1 MLSRLLSLLLLTMA
15 SATHAIEEP
24 RYQVLQSDGAFELR
38 QYEPMLVAH
47 VEVDGDAS
55 GARNAGFRL
64 LAGYIFGG
72 NQGQRKIEMTAP
84 VTQAAAPVGEKI
96 GEKIAMTAP
105 VTQSATAA
113 GRWRVSFMM
122 PRAFTLDTLP
132 VPNDERVKFE
142 VLPGEKRAAV
152 RFDGFSTDS
161 NLGRHRALLEAWVQQ
176 QGLKPSGGFVSAFYN
191 DPFTLPW
198 NRRNEWWVPVE

>member
-1 MLSRLLSLLLLTMA
+1 MLSRLLCILCLLMA
-15 SATHAIEEP
+15 STAHAIEEP
-24 RYQVLQSDGAFELR
+24 RHQVLKTDGAFELR
-38 QYEPMLVAH
+38 QYEPTLVAH
-47 VEVDGDAS
+47 VEVEGDAS
-55 GARNAGFRL
+55 TARNAGFRL

-84 VTQAAAPVGEKI
+84 VTQAAAPA

-105 VTQSATAA
+105 VTQSAA
-113 GRWRVSFMM
+113 GVDRWRVSFMM
-122 PRAFTLDTLP
+122 PRSFTRDTLP
-132 VPNDERVKFE
+132 VPNDARVQFE
-142 VLPGEKRAAV
+142 VLPGEKRAVV
-152 RFDGFSTDS
+152 RFDGFSTES

-176 QGLKPSGGFVSAFYN
+176 QGLRPVGDYVSAFYN

>member
-1 MLSRLLSLLLLTMA
+1 MIQRLIASLALLMA
-15 SATHAIEEP
+15 STAHAIEEP
-24 RYQVLQSDGAFELR
+24 RHQVLKTDGAFELR
-38 QYEPMLVAH
+38 QYEPTLVAH
-47 VEVDGDAS
+47 VEVEGDAS
-55 GARNAGFRL
+55 TARNAGFRL

-84 VTQAAAPVGEKI
+84 VTQAAAPA

-105 VTQSATAA
+105 VTQSAA
-113 GRWRVSFMM
+113 GADRWRVSFMM
-122 PRAFTLDTLP
+122 PRSFTRDTLP
-132 VPNDERVKFE
+132 VPNDARVQFE
-142 VLPGEKRAAV
+142 VLPGEKRAVV
-152 RFDGFSTDS
+152 RFDGFSTES

-176 QGLKPSGGFVSAFYN
+176 QGLRPVGDYVSAFYN

>member
-1 MLSRLLSLLLLTMA
+1 MLIRLFSSLLLLMA
-15 SATHAIEEP
+15 TAAHAIEEP

-84 VTQAAAPVGEKI
+84 VTQAAMQTAAPAGD
-96 GEKIAMTAP
+96 KIAMTAP
-105 VTQSATAA
+105 VTQSATTA

-122 PRAFTLDTLP
+122 PTTFTRDTLP
-132 VPNDERVKFE
+132 TPNDARVKFE

-161 NLGRHRALLEAWVQQ
+161 NLGRHRALLEAWVQK
-176 QGLKPSGGFVSAFYN
+176 QGLKPAGDYVSAFYN

>member
-1 MLSRLLSLLLLTMA
+1 MSA
-15 SATHAIEEP
+15 SPTHAIEKP
-24 RYQVLQSDGAFELR
+24 AHTVLKSVEAGGKRMELR
-38 QYEPMLVAH
+38 EYAPYILAETV
-47 VEVDGDAS
+47 VDAESLKAAS
-55 GARNAGFRL
+55 SEGFRR

-84 VTQAAAPVGEKI
+84 VTQAAAPVGEKT

-176 QGLKPSGGFVSAFYN
+176 QGLKPSGAFVSAFYN

>member
-15 SATHAIEEP
+15 TAAHAIEQP

-47 VEVDGDAS
+47 VEVEGDAS

-84 VTQAAAPVGEKI
+84 VTQAAAPA

-105 VTQSATAA
+105 VT
-113 GRWRVSFMM
+113 
-122 PRAFTLDTLP
+122 
-132 VPNDERVKFE
+132 
-142 VLPGEKRAAV
+142 
-152 RFDGFSTDS
+152 
-161 NLGRHRALLEAWVQQ
+161 
-176 QGLKPSGGFVSAFYN
+176 
-191 DPFTLPW
+191 
-198 NRRNEWWVPVE
+198 

>member
-1 MLSRLLSLLLLTMA
+1 MLSRLLSPLLLTMA

-72 NQGQRKIEMTAP
+72 NQG
-84 VTQAAAPVGEKI
+84 VTLTGGPSDFL
-96 GEKIAMTAP
+96 
-105 VTQSATAA
+105 TQSVHANLRHIEQIEGECFT
-113 GRWRVSFMM
+113 RW
-122 PRAFTLDTLP
+122 TLSYQ
-132 VPNDERVKFE
+132 K
-142 VLPGEKRAAV
+142 
-152 RFDGFSTDS
+152 
-161 NLGRHRALLEAWVQQ
+161 
-176 QGLKPSGGFVSAFYN
+176 
-191 DPFTLPW
+191 
-198 NRRNEWWVPVE
+198 PVEREKV

>member
-1 MLSRLLSLLLLTMA
+1 MVHRFIATLLLLMA
-15 SATHAIEEP
+15 TTAHAIEEP
-24 RYQVLQSDGAFELR
+24 RHRVLQSDGAFELR
-38 QYEPMLVAH
+38 QYEPSLVAH
-47 VEVDGDAS
+47 VEVEGDAS
-55 GARNAGFRL
+55 GARTAGFRL

-84 VTQAAAPVGEKI
+84 VTQAAAPA

-105 VTQSATAA
+105 VTQSASGA

-122 PRAFTLDTLP
+122 PSAYSLETLP
-132 VPNDERVKFE
+132 VPNDRRVQFE
-142 VLPGEKRAAV
+142 LLPGEKRAVV

-161 NLGRHRALLEAWVQQ
+161 NLGRHRAQLEAWVLK
-176 QGLKPSGGFVSAFYN
+176 QGLKPVGDYVSAFYN

>member
-1 MLSRLLSLLLLTMA
+1 MLQRLLSSFVLLMA
-15 SATHAIEEP
+15 TTAHAIEEP
-24 RYQVLQSDGAFELR
+24 RHQVLQTDGAFELR

-55 GARNAGFRL
+55 GARSAGFRL

-84 VTQAAAPVGEKI
+84 VTQGAAAG
-96 GEKIAMTAP
+96 
-105 VTQSATAA
+105 

-122 PRAFTLDTLP
+122 PRTLTLDTLP
-132 VPNDERVKFE
+132 VPNDARVRFE
-142 VLPGEKRAAV
+142 LLPPEKRAV
-152 RFDGFSTDS
+152 IRFDGFSTES
-161 NLGRHRALLEAWVQQ
+161 NLGRHRAMLEAWVQK
-176 QGLKPSGGFVSAFYN
+176 QGLKPVGDYVSAFYN

>member
-1 MLSRLLSLLLLTMA
+1 MLARLISTLFLLMA
-15 SATHAIEEP
+15 TTAQAIEEP
-24 RYQVLQSDGAFELR
+24 SYQVLTSEGAFELR
-38 QYEPMLVAH
+38 QYEPVLVAH
-47 VEVDGDAS
+47 VEVDGDA
-55 GARNAGFRL
+55 GAARNAGFRL

-84 VTQAAAPVGEKI
+84 VTQAAAPA

-105 VTQSATAA
+105 VTQTAAGA

-122 PRAFTLDTLP
+122 PRAYSLQTLP
-132 VPNDERVKFE
+132 APNDARVQFE
-142 VLPGEKRAAV
+142 VLPGEKRAVV
-152 RFDGFSTDS
+152 RFDGFSTES

-176 QGLKPSGGFVSAFYN
+176 RGLKPVGDYVTAFYN

-198 NRRNEWWVPVE
+198 NRRNEWWVAVE